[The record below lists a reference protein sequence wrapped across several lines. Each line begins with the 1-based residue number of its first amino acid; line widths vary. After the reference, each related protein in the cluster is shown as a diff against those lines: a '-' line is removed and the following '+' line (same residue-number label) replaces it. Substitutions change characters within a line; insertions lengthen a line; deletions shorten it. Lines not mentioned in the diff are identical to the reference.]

1 MARVK
6 RGTQRTKK
14 RRKLLKSTKGYK
26 WRRKNVHK
34 LAVDAQR
41 HAMANAYVGRKEKKR
56 DMRALWQIKINAA
69 ARENGLSYSKFI
81 HALKQNKVELDRK
94 VLAEL
99 AEHEPKTFKK
109 VVEKVK

>member
-14 RRKLLKSTKGYK
+14 RKKVLKETKGYK
-26 WRRKNVHK
+26 WRRKNTYK
-34 LAVDAQR
+34 LAKDANR
-41 HAMANAYVGRKEKKR
+41 HAMANAYVGRKQKKR
-56 DMRALWQIKINAA
+56 NMRQLWQIKINAA
-69 ARENGLSYSKFI
+69 ARQNGTTYSKFI

-99 AEHEPKTFKK
+99 AEHEPETFEK
-109 VVEKVK
+109 VVESVK